1 MANLNVA
8 YAGGGGDAAVSAAV
22 SAVSAP
28 PGTQIPHGAQPPSA
42 AGGSF
47 GGESVLAVSASLVI
61 NVQTSRKAIRA
72 VGARVAALSA
82 ERVASAA
89 RVTPVTPEVDMLDG
103 GAEVPRPS
111 FNRQW
116 LNVVIAY
123 AKDRKYDGLSIV
135 PQTLD

>member
-1 MANLNVA
+1 MERTNRSLNTLSNGKVILLLTTHGNRA
-8 YAGGGGDAAVSAAV
+8 
-22 SAVSAP
+22 SAP
-28 PGTQIPHGAQPPSA
+28 PGTQITRGAQPPSA
-42 AGGSF
+42 AGGSI
-47 GGESVLAVSASLVI
+47 GGESVLAVSAPLVI
-61 NVQTSRKAIRA
+61 NVQTSREAIRA

-82 ERVASAA
+82 ERAASAA

-123 AKDRKYDGLSIV
+123 AKDRK
-135 PQTLD
+135 